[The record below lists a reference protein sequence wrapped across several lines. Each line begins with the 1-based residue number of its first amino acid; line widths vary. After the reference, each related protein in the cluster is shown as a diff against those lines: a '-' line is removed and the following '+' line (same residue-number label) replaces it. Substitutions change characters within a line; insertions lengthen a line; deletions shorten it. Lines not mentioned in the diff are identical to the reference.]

1 MGATQAF
8 IDRWMDNQNV
18 ISIYNEILF
27 NLKKKEILTH
37 STTWMK
43 PEDILISKV
52 SQTQKDKSYII
63 PLVGGT

>member
-1 MGATQAF
+1 
-8 IDRWMDNQNV
+8 MDNQNV

-43 PEDILISKV
+43 PEDMLINKV

>member
-37 STTWMK
+37 ATTWMK

>member
-1 MGATQAF
+1 
-8 IDRWMDNQNV
+8 MDNQNV